1 MTVAAGATEPVYTV
15 AHDGTDSTA
24 TSVELSSL
32 DSGSLYTYV
41 LSSLSAAG
49 ESDKSDAMS
58 VSTAPGVA
66 TGLLST
72 LQTTSSISLAW
83 TAPTDSE
90 RRGCDRLQGVQRS
103 YFHGVGAYEV
113 GDGYEQVFDL
123 TRLVYDGRV
132 RRDHGHRSVATEL
145 NDLEGGS
152 LYTYLVGV

>member
-1 MTVAAGATEPVYTV
+1 MVY
-15 AHDGTDSTA
+15 DGTDSTA

-49 ESDKSDAMS
+49 DSDVSAEVS

-83 TAPTDSE
+83 TAPTIASGE
-90 RRGCDRLQGVQRS
+90 AVTGYKVYRARL
-103 YFHGVGAYEV
+103 
-113 GDGYEQVFDL
+113 D
-123 TRLVYDGRV
+123 
-132 RRDHGHRSVATEL
+132 
-145 NDLEGGS
+145 
-152 LYTYLVGV
+152 